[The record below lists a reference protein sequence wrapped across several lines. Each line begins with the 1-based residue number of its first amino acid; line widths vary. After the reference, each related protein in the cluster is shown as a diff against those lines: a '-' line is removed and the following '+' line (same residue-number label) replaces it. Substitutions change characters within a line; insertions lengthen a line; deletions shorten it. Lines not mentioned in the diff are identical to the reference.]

1 MVGMA
6 TNLKGVKE
14 IPSVPGGSMDILPPA
29 PMPVFVNPVS
39 PKITPPVLNFKLPRP
54 GLDRMNEDEG
64 MDGDE
69 GDVGDGTD
77 NEDEVNLMDYVHK
90 KSKKRV
96 EPSMETVQLWGQ
108 YRKKTTDFRQDD
120 WRTMGSLPNVNA
132 YTDHPGAVMF
142 KAP

>member
-1 MVGMA
+1 ML
-6 TNLKGVKE
+6 TR
-14 IPSVPGGSMDILPPA
+14 
-29 PMPVFVNPVS
+29 VS
-39 PKITPPVLNFKLPRP
+39 PKITPPVLNFKLPWP
-54 GLDRMNEDEG
+54 GLDRMNKDEW

-108 YRKKTTDFRQDD
+108 YREKDD
-120 WRTMGSLPNVNA
+120 RL
-132 YTDHPGAVMF
+132 
-142 KAP
+142 